1 MAAFGVFARLLDG
14 SPEFKHIWRGTEGLE
29 LADSIAAD
37 GHKLLNVPYDCGLF
51 FCRRSD
57 LAQQVFQNPNAAYL
71 NVGSAA
77 PDAIQS
83 PLNVGLENS
92 RRFRGLS
99 VYATLIAYGRTGY
112 TAMLHRQI
120 RLARRTAAYLFT
132 HLDFELLPES
142 ISQLSDIQRDVFVIV
157 LFRAKEDDLNDSL
170 VRRINQTSRIHISG
184 TTWKGRPASRIA
196 VSNWQADPDQDLKT
210 IQSVLEGV
218 LRDWGSGA

>member
-1 MAAFGVFARLLDG
+1 MVAFGVYARLLDD
-14 SPEFKHIWRGTEGLE
+14 SPEFKQVWRGAEGLE
-29 LADSIAAD
+29 LADSITGD
-37 GHKLLNVPYDCGLF
+37 GHKLLNVPYDCGFF
-51 FCRRSD
+51 FCRHPN

-71 NVGSAA
+71 DAGSAA

-92 RRFRGLS
+92 RRFRGLP

-112 TAMLHRQI
+112 IDMLHRQI

-132 HLDFELLPES
+132 HPAFELLPES
-142 ISQLSDIQRDVFVIV
+142 ISQLSDIQRDIFVIV

-170 VRRINQTSRIHISG
+170 VRRINQTSKIHISG

-196 VSNWQADPDQDLKT
+196 VSNWQADPDYDLNI
-210 IQSVLEGV
+210 IQSVFEGV
-218 LRDWGSGA
+218 LRD